1 MIVPIYALQHLLV
14 QQLLFPDRLQ
24 MSLGSS
30 RSSTKVLLPVV
41 RRQMLERSKEKKNC
55 LNLGSVNETTHL
67 KQHGSVVQLL
77 DRTIPRINHHLLSYP
92 MNNGL
97 SIRQP
102 WPEP

>member
-30 RSSTKVLLPVV
+30 RSSTMVLLPVV
-41 RRQMLERSKEKKNC
+41 RRQMLERPKEKKNC
-55 LNLGSVNETTHL
+55 LNLGSVNESTYL

-77 DRTIPRINHHLLSYP
+77 NRTIPRINHHLLSYP
-92 MNNGL
+92 MNIGL
-97 SIRQP
+97 SIG
-102 WPEP
+102 

>member
-55 LNLGSVNETTHL
+55 LNLGSVNESTYL

-77 DRTIPRINHHLLSYP
+77 DRTIPRINHHLFSYP